1 MASTTP
7 YPVDFDVAACRTLG
21 NGKNYTLIIKN
32 SGSCTGLDPW
42 TVLFSTIAG
51 ANNNP
56 PAAPK
61 KDLSIQLNAFRY
73 ELDPSDPFPFEN
85 ADYTLGFEV
94 LDPDGNKLPVVDGNG
109 IAVSELLVDSENA
122 VLGIFAKDQ
131 PVGKYTLKLKILA
144 MSNPPVYNL
153 FEQPWFS
160 VGVNGQTVINNHIIT
175 INPFDPNYDEWK
187 VDYQFTDITLDHK

>member
-1 MASTTP
+1 
-7 YPVDFDVAACRTLG
+7 
-21 NGKNYTLIIKN
+21 
-32 SGSCTGLDPW
+32 
-42 TVLFSTIAG
+42 
-51 ANNNP
+51 
-56 PAAPK
+56 
-61 KDLSIQLNAFRY
+61 
-73 ELDPSDPFPFEN
+73 
-85 ADYTLGFEV
+85 
-94 LDPDGNKLPVVDGNG
+94 VVDGNG

-160 VGVNGQTVINNHIIT
+160 VGVNGQTVINTHIIT